1 MLKKTVTYPGFEGDE
16 LVDKKKDIYF
26 DIDIISAAK
35 LMGSGFE
42 KKLSSVQTRAQEI
55 ENAVKT
61 KTMDENEGNVQLLE
75 MFSDIFEP
83 FFEVAY
89 NERRG
94 DDLVNKDEDGTPLFK
109 KFMSTK
115 GYTAPATPA
124 YNNNLV
130 NTGVILGTA
139 ALTLAAGTGLYF
151 GLAKLTKVIK
161 ERLNKKNEP
170 TEEAPAE
177 KEEPNKADED

>member
-61 KTMDENEGNVQLLE
+61 KTMDENEGNIQLLE

-94 DDLVNKDEDGTPLFK
+94 DDLVNKDEDGAPLFK
-109 KFMSTK
+109 KFMNTK
-115 GYTAPATPA
+115 GYTALLIDLVQDPDAVAKLIEGAMPKNFQ
-124 YNNNLV
+124 NNPQYQ
-130 NTGVILGTA
+130 A
-139 ALTLAAGTGLYF
+139 ALKAVHAQ
-151 GLAKLTKVIK
+151 ASV
-161 ERLNKKNEP
+161 
-170 TEEAPAE
+170 EA
-177 KEEPNKADED
+177 

>member
-55 ENAVKT
+55 ENAVKA

-83 FFEVAY
+83 FFEVTY

-109 KFMSTK
+109 KFMNTK
-115 GYTAPATPA
+115 GYTALLIDLVQDPDAVAKLIEGAMPKNFK
-124 YNNNLV
+124 NNPQYQ
-130 NTGVILGTA
+130 A
-139 ALTLAAGTGLYF
+139 ALKAVQAQ
-151 GLAKLTKVIK
+151 ASA
-161 ERLNKKNEP
+161 
-170 TEEAPAE
+170 EA
-177 KEEPNKADED
+177 